1 VGANQVFI
9 SYQRRA
15 PSVPIGY
22 RIRGRLFSL
31 GASVEL
37 VAVAAGARIDWL
49 DVKECVGGGGK

>member
-1 VGANQVFI
+1 
-9 SYQRRA
+9 
-15 PSVPIGY
+15 VPIGY
-22 RIRGRLFSL
+22 RIRGRFFSL